1 MANCTNEPNLNRI
14 LTKLGGDRKMTKTEY
29 VPNEPNFNISCPK
42 GIRTFAL
49 SLLPFAMILPNEPNS
64 IDNRQA
70 LR

>member
-1 MANCTNEPNLNRI
+1 
-14 LTKLGGDRKMTKTEY
+14 MTKTEY
-29 VPNEPNFNISCPK
+29 VPNAPNFNISCPK

>member
-1 MANCTNEPNLNRI
+1 
-14 LTKLGGDRKMTKTEY
+14 MTKTEY